1 MMKTRMLLTAGAAL
15 LALAACSRNNADTI
29 DNVTGVQTN
38 TQTGIV
44 TTKQGLT
51 LNAASAAGGCV
62 SAEDQRRPAS
72 DFTLEQRRQIVSCL
86 NAAAVQQVNAQLP
99 RQVDA
104 LTRLDRVAADG
115 PLITYNATIMRRASE
130 LPPNAAGQLETN
142 TRRMVCMQPQMRQTL
157 EFGGS
162 YAYRWV
168 DSQGAL
174 IHELRIDAC

>member
-1 MMKTRMLLTAGAAL
+1 MKTGTILTTGAAIL
-15 LALAACSRNNADTI
+15 VLAACSRNNNADTI

-38 TQTGIV
+38 TQTGII

-51 LNAASAAGGCV
+51 LNALSAAGGCV
-62 SAEDQRRPAS
+62 SPEDQRRPAS
-72 DFTLEQRRQIVSCL
+72 DFTLEQRRQIVSCF

-104 LTRLDRVAADG
+104 LTRLDRVVADG
-115 PLITYNATIMRRASE
+115 PLITYNATILRRASD
-130 LPPNAAGQLETN
+130 LPPNAAGQLETS
-142 TRRMVCMQPQMRQTL
+142 TRRMVCAQPQMRQTL

-168 DSQGAL
+168 DSQGTL
-174 IHELRIDAC
+174 IHQIRIDAC